1 MASIDI
7 FNPRNKTYDGLSN
20 NFKSFTVING
30 ETWKTISNY
39 IYTKALPSVVDYS
52 KMKRV
57 NPDDI
62 HYDYEKFKNLEEE
75 DILSVA
81 LLEALKVKFQNKKM
95 MDILLTTGYAPII
108 YESDN
113 NFLGTGRDNTGK
125 NKLGNFMV
133 QIRNEV
139 LNKLKREKE
148 IFDREEK
155 IYKAYLVKTALEYA
169 FNDEE
174 NDLKEYFG
182 LTFDEI
188 IDKYGRQKI
197 LTIAPPKKNILELYE
212 FGYDAKIINLSIAY
226 PDALIFNIRK
236 KLETYAINKEVNLK
250 NKIFNIFIDNLIRKN
265 FPDLDPSLYV
275 VAKEQMIS
283 KMTSYEDLQK
293 IKDSIYNT
301 AKDFKNPIQ
310 GQVRELIINA
320 NIPSEQEIL
329 LAKNFNIDDIKF
341 FQTVE
346 EEKKHSIESTSNQF
360 PVPQP
365 GSPTYRPPG
374 SPTAYDPETTFYI
387 PPGSP
392 TYRPPG
398 SPTYR
403 PLGSPTYR
411 PPGSPTAYDPE
422 TTYYMPTTGS
432 PTYATY
438 DPESTS
444 YIPQVSPKYDPDRE
458 AMEPLRYPI
467 SKSDSPTY
475 IFENLPYPD
484 SPIYDPKAM
493 ENLNLNLKNKKF
505 MEDIGDGSSSDSESD
520 SDDDKEI
527 ILKQKEIVKKD
538 QLPIK
543 PLNILRPYIIKPGNP
558 STTSYVIEDT
568 INPLQLLSPI
578 YFTGMLNIKGLSYP
592 TVTHYLY
599 AVLFS
604 LVYGIDTIEKGYNY
618 ILNYSKETY
627 NNLFGHLKYPPTKF
641 LSYKYLSEYL
651 DYITD
656 TNDVEKFE
664 KLAKESLD
672 AKFKNIKYQNI
683 LLATENKIIVW
694 NDKKDG
700 ILGTGKLISYNVN
713 PEAYTSVE
721 ELIFAIR
728 RKSMIVDGKNYVGKY
743 LMDLRKSI
751 INNRLNSTLVT
762 DKDFN
767 KLYKESALIH
777 DWVNLKVDD
786 MCKTL
791 IKFKEYYEDK
801 YSIRM
806 TFDNKNVITTIIPN
820 IYIQCKDIYKQS
832 NNVNTD
838 NIPLEFKNYVK
849 KYKNNLQ
856 GYSNLFWA
864 FIFSIIKFLINNI
877 STPTTFNIEQI
888 LYKSE
893 LVISRN
899 NKCLEI
905 LPNKN
910 NKLNCIISAIINLLK
925 SISIIDDEKDKFIN
939 TRDIDYII
947 KKNDVE
953 LAVSIILNTRKI
965 VNIEYF
971 SFEDKLEDIDIQ
983 YSTKIETQY
992 FDDDLESI
1000 GKKIEVP
1007 GGEEDEVEIY
1017 QDVEDEEDSEGEKE
1031 YDYDEDDNEDDNEDE
1046 DDNEGEE
1053 RDYDSGEDDGAGD
1066 KTVTFS
1072 EDVYSPKNKYATKY
1086 ENKLIQTPKRSKR
1099 YNKIYNKELSQYLK
1113 TNNTFGLINYAEV
1126 TELILSGANFVINY
1140 KQMPEKVKNNRIN
1153 FFGTLV

>member
-1 MASIDI
+1 M
-7 FNPRNKTYDGLSN
+7 
-20 NFKSFTVING
+20 
-30 ETWKTISNY
+30 
-39 IYTKALPSVVDYS
+39 
-52 KMKRV
+52 
-57 NPDDI
+57 
-62 HYDYEKFKNLEEE
+62 
-75 DILSVA
+75 
-81 LLEALKVKFQNKKM
+81 
-95 MDILLTTGYAPII
+95 
-108 YESDN
+108 
-113 NFLGTGRDNTGK
+113 
-125 NKLGNFMV
+125 
-133 QIRNEV
+133 
-139 LNKLKREKE
+139 
-148 IFDREEK
+148 
-155 IYKAYLVKTALEYA
+155 
-169 FNDEE
+169 
-174 NDLKEYFG
+174 
-182 LTFDEI
+182 
-188 IDKYGRQKI
+188 
-197 LTIAPPKKNILELYE
+197 
-212 FGYDAKIINLSIAY
+212 
-226 PDALIFNIRK
+226 
-236 KLETYAINKEVNLK
+236 
-250 NKIFNIFIDNLIRKN
+250 
-265 FPDLDPSLYV
+265 
-275 VAKEQMIS
+275 
-283 KMTSYEDLQK
+283 
-293 IKDSIYNT
+293 
-301 AKDFKNPIQ
+301 
-310 GQVRELIINA
+310 
-320 NIPSEQEIL
+320 
-329 LAKNFNIDDIKF
+329 
-341 FQTVE
+341 
-346 EEKKHSIESTSNQF
+346 
-360 PVPQP
+360 
-365 GSPTYRPPG
+365 
-374 SPTAYDPETTFYI
+374 
-387 PPGSP
+387 
-392 TYRPPG
+392 
-398 SPTYR
+398 
-403 PLGSPTYR
+403 
-411 PPGSPTAYDPE
+411 
-422 TTYYMPTTGS
+422 
-432 PTYATY
+432 
-438 DPESTS
+438 
-444 YIPQVSPKYDPDRE
+444 
-458 AMEPLRYPI
+458 
-467 SKSDSPTY
+467 
-475 IFENLPYPD
+475 
-484 SPIYDPKAM
+484 
-493 ENLNLNLKNKKF
+493 
-505 MEDIGDGSSSDSESD
+505 
-520 SDDDKEI
+520 
-527 ILKQKEIVKKD
+527 
-538 QLPIK
+538 
-543 PLNILRPYIIKPGNP
+543 
-558 STTSYVIEDT
+558 
-568 INPLQLLSPI
+568 
-578 YFTGMLNIKGLSYP
+578 
-592 TVTHYLY
+592 
-599 AVLFS
+599 
-604 LVYGIDTIEKGYNY
+604 
-618 ILNYSKETY
+618 
-627 NNLFGHLKYPPTKF
+627 
-641 LSYKYLSEYL
+641 
-651 DYITD
+651 
-656 TNDVEKFE
+656 
-664 KLAKESLD
+664 AKESLD

-728 RKSMIVDGKNYVGKY
+728 RKSMIVDGKNYVGKC